1 MFKFLVHSSAV
12 LGVHF
17 VPNDRLV
24 RGLDYCTRNAF
35 EFTHGA
41 LGARNVILGG
51 GQRDSA
57 VFAPSLS

>member
-12 LGVHF
+12 LGVPF
-17 VPNDRLV
+17 VLSDRLV
-24 RGLDYCTRNAF
+24 RGLDYYTPTAF
-35 EFTHGA
+35 EFTLGA

-51 GQRDSA
+51 GKRDSA